1 MVSQVSTYHSRLGF
15 SFSYDTSDSSEG
27 ETGVDQPSHSLI
39 EDSRYVHVK
48 FKNSKAAPKTIEK
61 RSLQRVKEILK
72 GSFENE
78 DPNETSKY
86 YSKALESNEVLP
98 SHKLLLLFHKPKKTE
113 WPFPT

>member
-1 MVSQVSTYHSRLGF
+1 MASQVTYHSHLGF
-15 SFSYDTSDSSEG
+15 SYISDLSSE
-27 ETGVDQPSHSLI
+27 ESVVNQPSHSHLLI
-39 EDSRYVHVK
+39 EDSRHVHVK
-48 FKNSKAAPKTIEK
+48 FKNSKAAPKTVEK

-78 DPNETSKY
+78 DPNETAKY

-98 SHKLLLLFHKPKKTE
+98 FHKLLLLFHKPKKPE